1 MTKRSRSRRS
11 ISRSRS
17 RRSRSVSKSLKGG
30 SYSSA
35 SSYGTY
41 VNGSGDSQFSRT
53 FDTSGPYG
61 SRMGSDYIGAQGQG
75 AQLSG
80 TPSAQNLSL
89 IQSAGRHRKRHRG
102 TRKRGGL
109 TGVGFSTPPPTP
121 TPIVNN
127 GKSKSGGLWTQ
138 VLNQA
143 IVPLSLLGMQQL
155 YSRSRRSKK

>member
-61 SRMGSDYIGAQGQG
+61 SRLGSDYVGAQGQG

-80 TPSAQNLSL
+80 TPTAQNLSL
-89 IQSAGRHRKRHRG
+89 IQSAGRHRKRHCG
-102 TRKRGGL
+102 TRKRGG
-109 TGVGFSTPPPTP
+109 VGFLPT
-121 TPIVNN
+121 IVNN

-138 VLNQA
+138 VVNQA
-143 IVPLSLLGMQQL
+143 IVPLSLIGMQQL
-155 YSRSRRSKK
+155 YSRNRRSKK

>member
-11 ISRSRS
+11 IIRSRS
-17 RRSRSVSKSLKGG
+17 RISRSVSKSLKGG

-61 SRMGSDYIGAQGQG
+61 SRLGSDYVGAQGQG

-80 TPSAQNLSL
+80 TPTAQNLSL

-102 TRKRGGL
+102 TRKRD
-109 TGVGFSTPPPTP
+109 
-121 TPIVNN
+121 NN
-127 GKSKSGGLWTQ
+127 GKSKRGGLWTQ
-138 VLNQA
+138 VVNQA

-155 YSRSRRSKK
+155 YSRNRRSKK

>member
-61 SRMGSDYIGAQGQG
+61 SRLGSDYVGAQGQG

-80 TPSAQNLSL
+80 TPTAQNLSL

-102 TRKRGGL
+102 TRKRGGF
-109 TGVGFSTPPPTP
+109 GFSTIP
-121 TPIVNN
+121 TPIVNT

-138 VLNQA
+138 VVNQA
-143 IVPLSLLGMQQL
+143 IVPLSLIGMQQL
-155 YSRSRRSKK
+155 YSRNRRSKK